1 MQPIKLK
8 ILGIPTPK
16 QSVKVGL
23 RTTKTGQTFLH
34 HYQPE
39 KIKQKE
45 MNFAFDVKSQLPK
58 GFKPFRSGIMVKAT
72 FIFPPLKNFTQKKLK
87 ELESGAKMYKT
98 TRPDLQDNLMKLTM
112 DALNGIVFTDDSLI
126 AKVESEK
133 IFGFI
138 PCIELEFQEL

>member
-8 ILGIPTPK
+8 TLGIPTPK

-34 HYQPE
+34 HYQPG

-58 GFKPFRSGIMVKAT
+58 GFKPFTGALKVKAV
-72 FIFPPLKNFTQKKLK
+72 FVFPLLKNFTKDNIKHIQEGEKV
-87 ELESGAKMYKT
+87 YKA

-112 DALNGIVFTDDSLI
+112 DALNGIVFMDDSLI

-133 IFGFI
+133 IFGTT
-138 PCIELEFQEL
+138 PCIELEFEEL